1 MAISDKLTGGFGYG
15 MDGSLVPT
23 IELHGG
29 NMSAE
34 YGSKISGVTHIRR
47 NRG

>member
-1 MAISDKLTGGFGYG
+1 MAISDQRTGGFGYG
-15 MDGSLVPT
+15 MDGSFVPT

-34 YGSKISGVTHIRR
+34 YGSKISDATHIPR